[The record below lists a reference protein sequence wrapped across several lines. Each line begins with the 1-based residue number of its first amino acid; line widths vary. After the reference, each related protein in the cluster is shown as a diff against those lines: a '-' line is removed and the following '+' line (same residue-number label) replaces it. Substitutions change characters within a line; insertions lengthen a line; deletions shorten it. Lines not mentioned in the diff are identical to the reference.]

1 MATAAASPEVL
12 QRIQETERL
21 RRNLWAPPPKLTISE
36 WADAKRVLPKG
47 TSARPGQWVTESFQ
61 REMMN
66 ALLSPNVR
74 QVCCMKSTQIG
85 WSEILNNIIGYFID
99 ADPKPIMLVQ
109 PTDGTAKD
117 YSKKRIAPM
126 IASCPALKKRVRES
140 TSRRAGNTIQL
151 KEFPGG
157 SLRITGANSG
167 AGLRSDPIAVL
178 LMDEVDA
185 YPYDLE
191 GEGDPIEIATRRT
204 DTFDDAKILKG
215 STPAKP
221 KGISKIEAEW
231 ERSDQ
236 RRFHVPC
243 PFCGHLQPLWWRDP
257 LTLSH
262 RLVWEKDEAGAPRP
276 GTVRYLCVGCGQGID
291 EKHKQRMLDGG
302 RWIAAFPDRIHIAGF
317 HINALYSPWRSIWH
331 ELAQEWMEAQDNP
344 EKLRAF
350 VNLRLGETWDEGGE
364 GFGAHILSA
373 RREEYAAP
381 VPNGV
386 GVLVAAADIQ
396 HNRIEAQI
404 MGFGAGEECWLL
416 AHEIFWGNPGLQT
429 DPETG
434 FDVWDQLDK
443 FLLQQWKHEK
453 GMALTPAIA
462 LVDSGAHADSVY
474 DYVMP
479 RQHTQRRIFACKGV
493 DYLAKPGLVQ
503 QGYTKRAHIRLF
515 SIATY
520 AAKDRMFARMKIP
533 RAGPGYFHLPDW
545 VMQEYLEQL
554 TGEKKIAV
562 RDRRTRRT
570 KYVYVKTYPRN
581 EALDLTVYCHAAL
594 FVLQHFI
601 DPTTYRDLGILAETV
616 ARGIEPETLRQ
627 RNRRVRSKGL

>member
-1 MATAAASPEVL
+1 
-12 QRIQETERL
+12 
-21 RRNLWAPPPKLTISE
+21 
-36 WADAKRVLPKG
+36 
-47 TSARPGQWVTESFQ
+47 
-61 REMMN
+61 MMD
-66 ALLSPNVR
+66 ALLAPSVR

-85 WSEILNNIIGYFID
+85 WSEILNNIVAYFID

-126 IASCPALKKRVRES
+126 IASCPALRKRVRES

-157 SLRITGANSG
+157 SLRITGANTG

-185 YPYDLE
+185 YPFDLE
-191 GEGDPIEIATRRT
+191 GEGDPVEIATRRT

-236 RRFHVPC
+236 RRFHVHC
-243 PFCGHLQPLWWRDP
+243 PFCQHLQVLWWRDP
-257 LTLSH
+257 FTQTH
-262 RLVWEKDEAGAPRP
+262 RLVWKKDEQGAPLP
-276 GTVRYLCVGCGQGID
+276 GTVRYLCAGCGQGID
-291 EKHKQRMLDGG
+291 EKYKQKMLDGG
-302 RWIAAFPDRIHIAGF
+302 RWIAAYPDRTTIVGF
-317 HINALYSPWRSIWH
+317 HVNALYSPWRLIWH
-331 ELAQEWMEAQDNP
+331 ELAQEWVDAQDNP

-364 GFGAHILSA
+364 GFGAHILAA
-373 RREEYAAP
+373 RREEYQAA
-381 VPNGV
+381 VPLGV
-386 GVLVAAADIQ
+386 GVLVGAADVQ

-404 MGFGAGEECWLL
+404 MGFGAGEEAWLIS
-416 AHEIFWGNPGLQT
+416 HEIFWGNPGVQT
-429 DPETG
+429 DPDTG
-434 FDVWDQLDK
+434 FDVWEQLDK
-443 FLLQQWKHEK
+443 FFLQQWKHEK
-453 GMALTPAIA
+453 GLALSPAIV

-479 RQHTQRRIFACKGV
+479 RQHTHRRIFACKGV

-503 QGYTKRAHIRLF
+503 QGVTKRAHIRLF

-533 RAGPGYFHLPDW
+533 RPGPGYLHLPDW
-545 VMQEYLEQL
+545 VMNEYLEQL
-554 TGEKKIAV
+554 TGEKKISV

-570 KYVYVKTYPRN
+570 KYVYINTYPRN

-601 DPTTYRDLGILAETV
+601 DPTTYRDLAALAETV
-616 ARGIEPETLRQ
+616 ARGVAPETLRH
-627 RNRRVRSKGL
+627 RARRIRSKGL